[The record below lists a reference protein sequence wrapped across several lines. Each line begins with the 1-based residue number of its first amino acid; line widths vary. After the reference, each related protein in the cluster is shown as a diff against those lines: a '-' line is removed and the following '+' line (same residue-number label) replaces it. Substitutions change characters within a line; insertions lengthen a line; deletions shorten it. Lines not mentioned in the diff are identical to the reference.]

1 MAVAEVVFFLH
12 SDRPAAR
19 KLAEA
24 SANRLAEG
32 GHLVRVLQAGVV
44 ERADLVVSLGG
55 DGTMLRAIAAS
66 ARSGA
71 PILGVNLGR
80 LGYLTEAEPE
90 GLDQALDAFFAG
102 DVELEER
109 MTLEVEL
116 RRSSQSLT
124 GPVVQAGERFLALNE
139 AVIEKAESGHLVRI
153 GLDISGRRFL
163 DYAADG
169 LIVATPT
176 GSTAYNLSARGP
188 IVSPRLHALV
198 VTPVSPHMVFDR
210 ALVLEATEP
219 VEAELLP
226 EREAVLVVDGTCVSR
241 LAPGDRVAATA
252 GKSPVRLVRLA
263 QRDFHAIV
271 RAKFGLGEGPGA
283 RL

>member
-1 MAVAEVVFFLH
+1 MAEVVFFLH

-19 KLAEA
+19 KVAEV
-24 SANRLAEG
+24 SATRLAEL
-32 GHLVRVLQAGVV
+32 GHDVRVLATGPV
-44 ERADLVVSLGG
+44 EHADLVVSLGG

-66 ARSGA
+66 AGA
-71 PILGVNLGR
+71 EAPVLGVNMGR
-80 LGYLTEAEPE
+80 LGYLTEAEPDA
-90 GLDQALDAFFAG
+90 LDDALDAFFAG
-102 DVELEER
+102 EVLLEER

-116 RRSSQSLT
+116 RRSGQAGE
-124 GPVVQAGERFLALNE
+124 GPVVQAHDRFWALNE
-139 AVIEKAESGHLVRI
+139 AVLEKAESGHLVRI

-226 EREAVLVVDGTCVSR
+226 EREAVLVVDGIGVRR
-241 LAPGDRVAATA
+241 LHPGDRVAIAA
-252 GKSPVRLVRLA
+252 SERPVRLVRLA
-263 QRDFHAIV
+263 ERDFHAIV
-271 RAKFGLGEGPGA
+271 RAKFGLGEGPGS